1 MSTLRIARSSVRSL
15 ARYKL
20 RTAFMML
27 GTLVGVAALT
37 FVISVGKAAEKKLLA
52 TVRQLF
58 GSSSIVVTAG
68 GGFFMGGPRGETARL
83 TLDDV
88 EAVVR
93 DVPGIE
99 TWDPM
104 LVVPDTSVRRGDR
117 NTSVRLFG
125 LSERSE
131 RVWNRTALR
140 GSYFDAADVSAS
152 ARVALIGE
160 TVSRSL
166 FADQDPVGQDIL
178 IGSGSFRVVGVLE
191 PFGTDIHGMDR
202 DNEIVVPVTTAM
214 RRIMNVDSIRA
225 AKLIVSDPTQVEAAS
240 REVVRV
246 LRERHGLAEGRPDD
260 FTVTTSVAVRQMVG
274 KFQRVLFVYLPLV
287 TAVSLLAALAV
298 SASLM
303 LASVNERV
311 SEIGLR
317 RAVGAR
323 PRDVRLQFLI
333 ESAATTL
340 AGGLAGLLVGGASI
354 IAVNMM
360 LASMT
365 GRSGLNATLSLGAI
379 ALGLGL
385 SILTGLLAGV
395 VPARRAALLQPADAL
410 R

>member
-20 RTAFMML
+20 RTGFMML

-37 FVISVGKAAEKKLLA
+37 FVISVGKAAERKLLT

-68 GGFFMGGPRGETARL
+68 GGFFMGGPRGEAARL

-99 TWDPM
+99 SWDPM
-104 LVVPDTSVRRGDR
+104 LVVPETSVRRADHS
-117 NTSVRLFG
+117 TSARLFG

-131 RVWNRTALR
+131 RVWNRTAAR
-140 GSYFDAADVSAS
+140 GSYFDAADVTAS

-160 TVSRSL
+160 TVGRAL
-166 FADQDPVGQDIL
+166 FADEDPVGQDVL

-191 PFGTDIHGMDR
+191 TFGTDIHGMDR
-202 DNEIVVPVTTAM
+202 DNEIVVPITTAM
-214 RRIMNVDSIRA
+214 RRVLNVDSIRA
-225 AKLIVSDPTQVEAAS
+225 AKLIVSDPAQVEAAS

-246 LRERHGLAEGRPDD
+246 LRERHGLVAGRPDD
-260 FTVTTSVAVRQMVG
+260 FTVTTSVAIRQMVG

-303 LASVNERV
+303 LASVNERI

-323 PRDVRLQFLI
+323 PRDIRLQFLI
-333 ESAATTL
+333 ETAATTL
-340 AGGLAGLLVGGASI
+340 AGGIGGLLVGGVGAL
-354 IAVNMM
+354 AVNLM
-360 LASMT
+360 LASVA

-379 ALGLGL
+379 ALAVGL

-395 VPARRAALLQPADAL
+395 VPARRAALLRPADAL

>member
-1 MSTLRIARSSVRSL
+1 MSTLRIARSSVGSL
-15 ARYKL
+15 TRYKL

-37 FVISVGKAAEKKLLA
+37 FVISVGKAAENRLLA

-68 GGFFMGGPRGETARL
+68 GGFFMGGPRGEAARL

-104 LVVPDTSVRRGDR
+104 LVVPDTSVRHADR
-117 NTSVRLFG
+117 NASVRLFG

-160 TVSRSL
+160 TVSRAL
-166 FADQDPVGQDIL
+166 FADQDPIGQDVL
-178 IGSGSFRVVGVLE
+178 VGSGSFRVVGVLE

-225 AKLIVSDPTQVEAAS
+225 AKLIVSDPAQVEAAS

-246 LRERHGLAEGRPDD
+246 LRERHGLSEGRPDD
-260 FTVTTSVAVRQMVG
+260 FTVTTSVAIRQMVG

-298 SASLM
+298 AASLM

-323 PRDVRLQFLI
+323 PRDIRFQFLI

-365 GRSGLNATLSLGAI
+365 GRSGLNATLSPGAI
-379 ALGLGL
+379 ALGVGL

-395 VPARRAALLQPADAL
+395 LPARRAALLQPADAL

>member
-1 MSTLRIARSSVRSL
+1 
-15 ARYKL
+15 
-20 RTAFMML
+20 
-27 GTLVGVAALT
+27 
-37 FVISVGKAAEKKLLA
+37 
-52 TVRQLF
+52 
-58 GSSSIVVTAG
+58 
-68 GGFFMGGPRGETARL
+68 
-83 TLDDV
+83 
-88 EAVVR
+88 
-93 DVPGIE
+93 
-99 TWDPM
+99 
-104 LVVPDTSVRRGDR
+104 
-117 NTSVRLFG
+117 
-125 LSERSE
+125 
-131 RVWNRTALR
+131 
-140 GSYFDAADVSAS
+140 
-152 ARVALIGE
+152 VALIGE

-225 AKLIVSDPTQVEAAS
+225 AKLIVSDPAQVEAAS
-240 REVVRV
+240 RGVVRV
-246 LRERHGLAEGRPDD
+246 LRERHGLSEGRPDD
-260 FTVTTSVAVRQMVG
+260 FTVTTSVAIRQMVG

-365 GRSGLNATLSLGAI
+365 GRSGLNATLSPGAI
-379 ALGLGL
+379 VLGVGL

-395 VPARRAALLQPADAL
+395 LPARRAALLQPADAL

>member
-104 LVVPDTSVRRGDR
+104 LVVPDTSVRHADR

-214 RRIMNVDSIRA
+214 RRMVNVDSIRA

-317 RAVGAR
+317 RALGAR
-323 PRDVRLQFLI
+323 PRDIRLQFLI

>member
-1 MSTLRIARSSVRSL
+1 MNTLRIATNSVGSL

-68 GGFFMGGPRGETARL
+68 GGFFMGGPRGEAARL

-88 EAVVR
+88 EAVAR

-104 LVVPDTSVRRGDR
+104 LVVPDTSVRRADR

-131 RVWNRTALR
+131 RVWNRAAMR
-140 GSYFDAADVSAS
+140 GSHFDAADVSAS

-160 TVSRSL
+160 TVGRSL
-166 FADQDPVGQDIL
+166 FADQDPIGQDIL

-225 AKLIVSDPTQVEAAS
+225 AKLIVSDPAQVEAAS

-246 LRERHGLAEGRPDD
+246 LRERHGLSEGRPDD
-260 FTVTTSVAVRQMVG
+260 FTVTTSVAIRQMVG

-298 SASLM
+298 AASLM

-323 PRDVRLQFLI
+323 PRDIRLQFLI
-333 ESAATTL
+333 ESAAATL
-340 AGGLAGLLVGGASI
+340 AGGLGGLFVGGASI

-365 GRSGLNATLSLGAI
+365 GRSGLNATLSPAAIVLGV
-379 ALGLGL
+379 GL